1 VTPIFPPE
9 ADTYVFNL
17 DAHGAKQED
26 FTARFIEDFN
36 QLARA
41 REVKHLVLDTE
52 RVRLPKSF
60 KGPKVE
66 HVRGLGTQV
75 WASSHPRVG
84 MGA

>member
-1 VTPIFPPE
+1 MTPIFPPE

-17 DAHGAKQED
+17 EAHDARQED
-26 FTARFIEDFN
+26 FTARFIEDFK
-36 QLARA
+36 QLAQA
-41 REVKHLVLDTE
+41 REVKQLVLDTE

-60 KGPKVE
+60 TGAKIE
-66 HVRGLGTQV
+66 HVRGLGSQV